1 MILKNLSEGF
11 GPSGNE
17 SEVRDFIIETI
28 KDHVDSLKIDRMG
41 NIIAYKKG
49 KSKKSKK
56 VLLGAHMDE
65 VGFMIKSIEESGIL
79 KFLPAGGID
88 KRVVIGK
95 NVLIGKDKVKGV
107 ICYKP
112 VHLQRKDYN
121 NIPDFNSLVI
131 DIGSTEKKDA
141 EKYVSVGDYAVFDTK
156 FEKRGNIIKGK
167 SFDDRLGC
175 AAIIEIL
182 KERYEND
189 IYGVFFV
196 QEEVGLRG
204 SKASVFNIP
213 SDYAIV
219 LEGTSAADMPHSK
232 DEPDYPK
239 MGEGVVLT
247 ISDRSLFV
255 DKELFRE
262 TVSCAKENRIKY
274 QFKQPMV
281 GGTDGGEIHKSR
293 EGVKTI
299 VFAVPSRYIHSP
311 VSFADLRDYRS
322 MIDLTK
328 KLLNKLK

>member
-17 SEVRDFIIETI
+17 NEIRDFIVETI
-28 KDHVDSLKIDRMG
+28 KDYVDSLKIDKMG
-41 NIIAYKKG
+41 NIVAYKKG
-49 KSKKSKK
+49 KNNNGKKI
-56 VLLGAHMDE
+56 LIGAHMDE
-65 VGFMIKSIEESGIL
+65 VGFMIKSIEENGML
-79 KFLPAGGID
+79 RFLPAGSID
-88 KRVVIGK
+88 KRVLIGK
-95 NVLIGKDKVKGV
+95 NFLIGKDKIKGI

-112 VHLQRKDYN
+112 IHLQRKDYN
-121 NIPDFNSLVI
+121 NIPDVDSLFI
-131 DIGSTEKKDA
+131 DIGALDKKDA

-175 AAIIEIL
+175 GALIEIL
-182 KERYEND
+182 KDRYEND
-189 IYGVFFV
+189 LYGCFFV

-204 SKASVFNIP
+204 SKVAAYNIP

-232 DEPDYPK
+232 DEPDFPK
-239 MGEGVVLT
+239 MGDGVVIT

-255 DKELFRE
+255 DKDLLKKSVEY
-262 TVSCAKENRIKY
+262 AKENKIKY
-274 QFKQPMV
+274 QFKQPMI
-281 GGTDGGEIHKSR
+281 GKTDGGEIHRSK
-293 EGVKTI
+293 EGVRTI

-311 VSFADLRDYRS
+311 VSFADLRDYQS

-328 KLLNKLK
+328 ILLNKLK

>member
-1 MILKNLSEGF
+1 MILKNLSEIF

-17 SEVRDFIIETI
+17 CEIRDFIVETI
-28 KDHVDSLKIDRMG
+28 KDHVDSLKIDKMG
-41 NIIAYKKG
+41 NIIAFKKG
-49 KSKKSKK
+49 KNKNSKK

-65 VGFMIKSIEESGIL
+65 VGFMIKSIEENGML
-79 KFLPAGGID
+79 RFLPAGSID

-95 NVLIGKDKVKGV
+95 NVLIGKEKVKGV

-112 VHLQRKDYN
+112 IHLQRKDYN
-121 NIPDFNSLVI
+121 NIPDFDSLVI

-156 FEKRGNIIKGK
+156 FEKKGNIIKGK

-189 IYGVFFV
+189 LFGAFFV

-204 SKASVFNIP
+204 SKAAVFNIP
-213 SDYAIV
+213 ADYAIV

-239 MGEGVVLT
+239 MGDGVVIT
-247 ISDRSLFV
+247 ISDRSFFVHKDLFN
-255 DKELFRE
+255 E
-262 TVSCAKENRIKY
+262 TVSCAKENKIKY

-281 GGTDGGEIHKSR
+281 GGTDGGEIHKSK

-311 VSFADLRDYRS
+311 VSYADLRDYRS
-322 MIDLTK
+322 MVDLTK